1 MTSTLIFGGTFD
13 PVHYGHIRSAR
24 LLLDFFEEARLVMIP
39 CQVPPHRPQPAV
51 NAWHRANMLNLAVS
65 EDQMICVDDCELHR
79 EGKSFTFDTLKLYR
93 ARFPDEPLFFV
104 LGYDSWVTLTT
115 WYRWQELT
123 DLAHLIVLTRPGGR
137 IVESEELRLCSVG
150 KVVDLDA
157 ISCNSG
163 NVIRLT
169 LEQFDISAT
178 RVREALVGRQ
188 DIAEWV
194 PVPVMNYIAEN
205 NLYRDI
211 HVST

>member
-1 MTSTLIFGGTFD
+1 MTTTLIFGGTFD
-13 PVHYGHIRSAR
+13 PVHNGHIRSAR
-24 LLLDFFEEARLVMIP
+24 TLLDFFEEARLVMIP
-39 CQVPPHRPQPAV
+39 CQVPAHRPQPEV

-65 EDQMICVDDCELHR
+65 DDQMIFVDDCELHR

-93 ARFPDEPLFFV
+93 AQFPDEPLFFI

-123 DLAHLIVLTRPGGR
+123 DLAHLIVLTRPGGNV
-137 IVESEELRLCSVG
+137 VESEELRLWSAG
-150 KVVDLDA
+150 KVVDLDE
-157 ISCNSG
+157 ISRNSG

-178 RVREALVGRQ
+178 WVREALVGGQ

-194 PVPVMNYIAEN
+194 PAAVMNYISEN
-205 NLYRDI
+205 RLYRDR